1 MTNNNDIELSP
12 ERERSQGGKFVAKT
26 AGRKETGPEN
36 RARPSTNFD
45 PAAYGLRADV
55 TRGAVDSA
63 AEGRFNVPREA
74 IPEGWVVEWKQPM
87 IYGQPCSSEE
97 IIMDKLAGWQNYP
110 PKLFPDLCPAGWT
123 KDYVERGGQILM
135 MRPKQLQD
143 EARAEERKKAV
154 LAKLNQE
161 AAIGKADPE
170 ECARIAGMSFVRNGV
185 GRLQSEPQAGME
197 VPN

>member
-1 MTNNNDIELSP
+1 MTNDNDIELAP
-12 ERERSQGGKFVAKT
+12 ERERSKGGKFTAKT
-26 AGRKETGPEN
+26 AGRIDAAPED
-36 RARPSTNFD
+36 RGRPSKTFN
-45 PAAYGLRADV
+45 PADYGLRADV

-63 AEGRFNVPREA
+63 AEARFNVPAAA
-74 IPEGWVVEWKQPM
+74 IPEGWVVEWKQPT

-97 IIMDKLAGWQNYP
+97 VILDRLAGWQNYP
-110 PKLFPDLCPAGWT
+110 PKLYPDLCPAGWT
-123 KDYVERGGQILM
+123 KDYIERGGQILM
-135 MRPKQLQD
+135 MRPKELQD
-143 EARAEERKKAV
+143 QARADERKKAV